1 MKQYKHLF
9 FDLDHTLWDF
19 EQNSRTV
26 LAQLFQ
32 DFHLQA
38 KGVSK
43 LKSFQDEFEQ
53 QNDKFWTRFRRGQV
67 NREELRWKRFWHTL
81 MHFDI
86 RDHVLAM
93 ALSESYLQLL
103 PQQSVLMPFAI
114 ELLNYCRDKNYQLH
128 LITNGFEQTQRLKLK
143 QSGIDNYFGK
153 MITSQDCGVLKPN
166 AKIFDCAVKTTAA
179 EVSSSLMIGDGLE
192 ADVLG
197 AQAFGMDQVFFNARK
212 AEHVERPT
220 YEVSSLQELMD
231 IL

>member
-1 MKQYKHLF
+1 MKRYQHLF

-32 DFHLQA
+32 DFDLKS
-38 KGVSK
+38 KGIGN

-53 QNDKFWTRFRRGQV
+53 QNDKFWTRFRKGRV

-81 MHFDI
+81 MPFDV

-93 ALSESYLQLL
+93 DLSDTYLKLL
-103 PQQSVLMPFAI
+103 PQQSVLMPFAK
-114 ELLNYCRDKNYQLH
+114 ELLNYCRDKDYQLH
-128 LITNGFEQTQRLKLK
+128 LITNGFEQAQWMKLK
-143 QSGIDNYFGK
+143 QSGIDGYFGK
-153 MITSQDCGVLKPN
+153 MITSQNCGVLKPD
-166 AKIFDCAVKTTAA
+166 ARIFDCAVKTTAA
-179 EVSSSLMIGDGLE
+179 AVSSSLMIGDGLE

-212 AEHVERPT
+212 MAHAEQPT
-220 YEVSSLQELMD
+220 YEVSSLEELMT